1 MRKLILLTTAIPR
14 GDLHKKSV
22 GLFYEKIGKYLR
34 DFEIHH
40 IINIDYPEK
49 IKKIFSRDETRKLLD
64 IIIPDYVKKYYILSE
79 TTNFSNAYK
88 NVIARLYK
96 EFILLEGDII
106 WWLEDDW
113 MPVKE
118 YNIIFLIKFLD
129 INRSA
134 ISITSNA
141 PLCSFRGGPIM
152 SSIFFKEYF
161 DIHRRININKD
172 PEKQVRNNIH
182 YCSVHN
188 GDINVYL
195 IYLIE
200 FLNKIE
206 NIYDE
211 YLRYYK
217 SRLNALKF
225 KNGGELRFYVGYMEK
240 FGDNEIYYYEYKQK
254 MEINNFNKLRSLCC
268 KKRIEEIKSGSRDSS
283 INYFNF
289 VPNIFEDIG
298 RKFNRENNLVKNNNT
313 YLLN

>member
-14 GDLHKKSV
+14 GDLHKKSI

-34 DFEIHH
+34 DFQIHH

-49 IKKIFSRDETRKLLD
+49 IKNIFSRDETRKLLD
-64 IIIPDYVKKYYILSE
+64 IIIPDFVKKYYILSE
-79 TTNFSNAYK
+79 TPNFSNAYK

-113 MPVKE
+113 MPVKD
-118 YNIIFLIKFLD
+118 YDISFLIKFLD
-129 INRSA
+129 ISRSA

-152 SSIFFKEYF
+152 SSIFFKQYF
-161 DIHRRININKD
+161 DIHKRININKD

-182 YCSVHN
+182 YCCVHN
-188 GDINVYL
+188 GNINVYL

-200 FLNKIE
+200 FLDKLE

-211 YLRYYK
+211 YLRYYR
-217 SRLNALKF
+217 SRLNALRF
-225 KNGGELRFYVGYMEK
+225 KNGRLRFYVGYMEK
-240 FGDNEIYYYEYKQK
+240 IGENEIYCYEYKEK
-254 MEINNFNKLRSLCC
+254 IEINNFEKLRSLCC
-268 KKRIEEIKSGSRDSS
+268 KKRIENMKNSS

-298 RKFNRENNLVKNNNT
+298 RQFNGENNLIKNNNT
-313 YLLN
+313 YLIY